1 MIRAVGFHRN
11 LKKKNQEAFIISLY
25 EIDRIIEDQ
34 SLKVSKEESP
44 DKAEILKKLKPKG
57 LYNYLDAFSKKDLD
71 TLSLYRA
78 CDLKIELTAENTLGY
93 SPLYKYTAE
102 ELQTAKQYIIENL
115 AKGFIVPS

>member
-1 MIRAVGFHRN
+1 MIGAVGFYRN

-34 SLKVSKEESP
+34 SLKVSKKEFP
-44 DKAEILKKLKPKG
+44 DKAEILKKLKPKE

-78 CDLKIELTAENTLGY
+78 YDLKIELTAENTLGY

-102 ELQTAKQYIIENL
+102 KL
-115 AKGFIVPS
+115 